1 MFYGCADHLDEFF
14 SHKRMEKRCFDYAR
28 NSYCDEFIDFRPR
41 TSSHALPH
49 FFHGPNHRSY
59 SFGS

>member
-1 MFYGCADHLDEFF
+1 LDEFF

-28 NSYCDEFIDFRPR
+28 NSYCDEFIDFWPR